1 MGKSSPHIAALH
13 AAVFQEALDGH
24 NRALGLMEGAGDEV
38 DLFHMLASAIEWCDR
53 QGVDFD
59 LALEE
64 VREHFKSEG

>member
-24 NRALGLMEGAGDEV
+24 NRALGLVEGTGAEV
-38 DLFHMLASAIEWCDR
+38 DLFHMLASAIEWGAR